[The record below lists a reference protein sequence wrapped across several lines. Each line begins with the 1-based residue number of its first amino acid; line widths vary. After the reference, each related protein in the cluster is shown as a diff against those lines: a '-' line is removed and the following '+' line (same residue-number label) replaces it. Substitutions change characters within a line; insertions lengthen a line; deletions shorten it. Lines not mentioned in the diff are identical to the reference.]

1 MDERKEEIVG
11 YGMLAVMSI
20 DLVSP
25 TLSEE
30 ARDKLSKRLLSV
42 GRKRYGKL
50 VGLVTVL
57 LKENGMPEE
66 EALQEAIRQVG
77 GIVFE
82 EGEKK

>member
-11 YGMLAVMSI
+11 YGMLAVMAI
-20 DLVSP
+20 DLVNP

-30 ARDKLSKRLLSV
+30 ARDKLSTGLEQV

-57 LKENGMPEE
+57 LKENGLSEE

-77 GIVFE
+77 EIVFE
-82 EGEKK
+82 EGGK